1 MPAAVAAP
9 VVVGS
14 ASVPSEAAA
23 AVGEPEVLGIT
34 ESRTIDLAVASPEDP
49 FEPAQGPV
57 LDDRSSVATGLADDV
72 DFSPLWVAGNAGLGM
87 LIMLLLVAAAQ
98 LFNDALK
105 TNHDHLVQQMTTR
118 AGIIGR
124 ARLALAAVP
133 HPPPLLS
140 FVLVAAVLGLLA
152 DPSVAFT
159 ATTLGQMLGMAVAI
173 ALIVGIYDG
182 LASRSIARATGLA
195 PRYRLYPIAI
205 AVAFACLALSRVF
218 DVAPGVLYGLF
229 AGVIF
234 AGAVDMKLQGRA
246 YARSSLALIAA
257 ALAAYGV
264 HRLVAGAAAGTSP
277 GLLVIVIDTAAAALF
292 IGGLQAVIVQLLPTR
307 YVNGEKIASWNRLAW
322 FALLAGSLGI
332 YLQFVVRPNGGQQT
346 WGNLWFVVAFVSF
359 ALVFWTWCTIGHRR
373 RLRSGADDETPAD
386 AVAGG

>member
-1 MPAAVAAP
+1 M
-9 VVVGS
+9 
-14 ASVPSEAAA
+14 
-23 AVGEPEVLGIT
+23 
-34 ESRTIDLAVASPEDP
+34 
-49 FEPAQGPV
+49 
-57 LDDRSSVATGLADDV
+57 SSVGPG
-72 DFSPLWVAGNAGLGM
+72 SPSP
-87 LIMLLLVAAAQ
+87 
-98 LFNDALK
+98 
-105 TNHDHLVQQMTTR
+105 
-118 AGIIGR
+118 
-124 ARLALAAVP
+124 AVP

-159 ATTLGQMLGMAVAI
+159 STTLGQMLGMAVAI

-277 GLLVIVIDTAAAALF
+277 GLIVIVIDTAAAALF

-322 FALLAGSLGI
+322 FALLAGSLAH
-332 YLQFVVRPNGGQQT
+332 LPPVRRAPQRRPADVGQP
-346 WGNLWFVVAFVSF
+346 
-359 ALVFWTWCTIGHRR
+359 LVRR
-373 RLRSGADDETPAD
+373 RFRVLRPRLLDLVHDRSSAPVAVGRQRRDAADGRGRGLTP
-386 AVAGG
+386 VARPVRASAASRQSD